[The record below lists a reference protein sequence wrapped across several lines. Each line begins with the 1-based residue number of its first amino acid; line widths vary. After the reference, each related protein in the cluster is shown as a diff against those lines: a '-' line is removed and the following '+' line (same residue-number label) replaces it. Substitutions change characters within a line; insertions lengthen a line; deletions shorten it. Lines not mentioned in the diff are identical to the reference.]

1 MDEFFKELNIDKNRI
16 THEFLAWNLKMTAT
30 TALLCSFSIAPY
42 IYLNQGTN
50 NLKKPTWVFPVLRAT
65 GGFITATLIQLL
77 IQRRI
82 TTLSDQYLKRDQM
95 PNRNDPK
102 AAAEPADTQLFNT
115 LANDIEA
122 AVEPGDT
129 KKLQME
135 TDANLGVTAMCVY
148 PFNDGCT
155 HMAVTVPPPY
165 RFPSICCGIYWMF

>member
-1 MDEFFKELNIDKNRI
+1 MTMAEADKAGKGGNTGRYIIETRMDEFFKELNIDKNRI

-82 TTLSDQYLKRDQM
+82 TTLSDQYLKRDQVPIQM
-95 PNRNDPK
+95 IPRRPLSLPTRYLIHWQMISRRPSSLPTRRNFK
-102 AAAEPADTQLFNT
+102 W
-115 LANDIEA
+115 
-122 AVEPGDT
+122 
-129 KKLQME
+129 KQML
-135 TDANLGVTAMCVY
+135 T
-148 PFNDGCT
+148 
-155 HMAVTVPPPY
+155 
-165 RFPSICCGIYWMF
+165 